1 MKAFTSYKLKNM
13 TLKNRIVV
21 PPMCMYSSDDEGMV
35 KDFHISHYT
44 SYAIG
49 GAGLI
54 IVEATGIE
62 PKGRISSN
70 DLGLWS
76 DEQIPGLASIVSQSK
91 KYGSKIGIQL
101 SHAGRKCEAN
111 VDTIVAPSALPFS
124 ENRKVPLELTKKDI
138 LNIIDLFKSAAIRAE
153 KAGFDIIE
161 IHGAHG
167 YLINEFLSPLS
178 NLRSDEYGGSLEN
191 RTRFLVEI
199 LKTVREVWPS
209 EKPISV
215 RLSAT
220 DHKEGGITID
230 DTINIV
236 KLIKEYID
244 IAHISSGGIEHA
256 SIDIYPGYQVQY
268 AEAVKKEC
276 NIPTI
281 AVGLIKEYDQVEE
294 ILSNNRADL
303 VALAREMLRNPNWVL
318 NNAYKHNIKIDF
330 PEQLERAYR

>member
-62 PKGRISSN
+62 PKGRISST

-76 DEQIPGLASIVSQSK
+76 DEQISGLASIVSQSK
-91 KYGSKIGIQL
+91 EYGSKLGIQL
-101 SHAGRKCEAN
+101 SHAGRKCGAN
-111 VDTIVAPSALPFS
+111 VNTIVGPSSLPYS
-124 ENRKVPLELTKKDI
+124 ENSKVPLELTKQEI
-138 LNIIDLFKSAAIRAE
+138 QNIIALFKSATIRAE

-178 NLRSDEYGGSLEN
+178 NHRTDEYGGSLEN
-191 RTRFLVEI
+191 RTRFLIEI
-199 LKTVREVWPS
+199 LKAVKEVWPN
-209 EKPISV
+209 EKPISI

-236 KLIKEYID
+236 KLIKDYID
-244 IAHISSGGIEHA
+244 IAHISSGGLEYA
-256 SIDIYPGYQVQY
+256 SIELYPGYQVQY

-318 NNAYKHNIKIDF
+318 NTAYKHNIEIDF
-330 PEQLERAYR
+330 PEPLKRAYR